1 MKLFAALLISSAYA
15 ASQTVKQ
22 HPVRHE
28 IVEEIKL
35 KATSWKPREVDQ
47 NHLRH
52 IPVENIHLMT
62 GSLGMS
68 PFGEHLKKGA

>member
-1 MKLFAALLISSAYA
+1 MKLFAAFLITTAYA
-15 ASQTVKQ
+15 AMQGVKE

-35 KATSWKPREVDQ
+35 KAKSWKPREVAQ

-52 IPVENIHLMT
+52 IPTENIHLMT

-68 PFGEHLKKGA
+68 PFGE